1 MSDCRLTAGSLLR
14 ASQKAGPKAGLSV
27 TAMPSHAVSA
37 KSQTLEN
44 KAYHVMSY
52 HDMPAIGGQVG
63 DEGLEPTRVS
73 PTNNRVLRITGIPA
87 GPKAGPNLS
96 LGELTC
102 RLIERWDELDNAVKT
117 EIAELLSHD

>member
-1 MSDCRLTAGSLLR
+1 MVNLRKTCQIELTDIHPQHVVCAWLGNSEDVAKKHYLKVTDGHMSAGSLLT
-14 ASQKAGPKAGLSV
+14 ASPK
-27 TAMPSHAVSA
+27 
-37 KSQTLEN
+37 
-44 KAYHVMSY
+44 
-52 HDMPAIGGQVG
+52 
-63 DEGLEPTRVS
+63 
-73 PTNNRVLRITGIPA
+73 A